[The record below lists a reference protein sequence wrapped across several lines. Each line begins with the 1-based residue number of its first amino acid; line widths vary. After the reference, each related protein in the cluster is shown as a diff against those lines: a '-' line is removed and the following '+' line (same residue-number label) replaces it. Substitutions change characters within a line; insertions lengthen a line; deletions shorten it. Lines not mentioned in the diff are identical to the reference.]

1 MKKIL
6 ILICVLASFN
16 ALAQDDKALIKEWKA
31 KQKEMKP
38 MDFKKLVDE
47 KAALEK
53 RDATIST
60 ELDETRNQVAAKDAE
75 LNALRNENKKL
86 EASKNRNAP
95 VAGANVGTI
104 YKVQVGAYKD
114 VDIEGAGGNFNAEN
128 NDGIKRYTLG
138 NFKDVEQAKKFRGYV
153 NKLGVQDAF
162 IVEYVEGVRK
172 GKVE

>member
-60 ELDETRNQVAAKDAE
+60 ELSI
-75 LNALRNENKKL
+75 KK
-86 EASKNRNAP
+86 
-95 VAGANVGTI
+95 
-104 YKVQVGAYKD
+104 
-114 VDIEGAGGNFNAEN
+114 
-128 NDGIKRYTLG
+128 
-138 NFKDVEQAKKFRGYV
+138 
-153 NKLGVQDAF
+153 
-162 IVEYVEGVRK
+162 
-172 GKVE
+172 